1 MAKLRLHII
10 LAIACLGLLLPGCMK
25 TTADIDIDNY
35 EFVSFKS
42 AYGYNLPPSA
52 NPKEILRKV
61 SQSQRINGQMKGAAV
76 NLFTFVN
83 RNNNDTLDVCIY
95 KDGDESTHFS
105 LKEDW
110 CRKNISG
117 YPTDNNFQHA
127 FFESKEPLLPN

>member
-10 LAIACLGLLLPGCMK
+10 LAIACLGLLLPGCKK

-52 NPKEILRKV
+52 NPKEILSKV
-61 SQSQRINGQMKGAAV
+61 SQSERINGQMKGAAV

-110 CRKNISG
+110 
-117 YPTDNNFQHA
+117 
-127 FFESKEPLLPN
+127 

>member
-1 MAKLRLHII
+1 MGKLRLHII
-10 LAIACLGLLLPGCMK
+10 LAVACLGLLLPGCKK

-42 AYGYNLPPSA
+42 AYGYNLPPSI
-52 NPKEILRKV
+52 NSKDILRKV
-61 SQSQRINGQMKGAAV
+61 SQSERIKGPIIGAFV
-76 NLFTFVN
+76 NMVTFVN

-105 LKEDW
+105 INEDW

-127 FFESKEPLLPN
+127 FFESKEPLLSN